1 VKRMSTSV
9 FIIFLVIF
17 VKRMLRSI
25 SLNCETD
32 VNVQHHDLSL
42 VLDDPA
48 RHNPVVYNP
57 LDPQKPKWIWTS
69 AIKICEADVDIHKGN
84 FWGCSI
90 AGVGGT

>member
-1 VKRMSTSV
+1 
-9 FIIFLVIF
+9 
-17 VKRMLRSI
+17 
-25 SLNCETD
+25 
-32 VNVQHHDLSL
+32 L